1 MTHDPDPRPSPTAAV
16 IARIASGA
24 GLLGMLLFPLAALGR
39 GFDADAVLLHLSGS
53 LLTLGAAAPERL
65 PETGTVLALG
75 WVALALLAAT
85 LFGAVQRTR
94 WFWITGLLAALAAFA
109 DVLLLNSAL
118 GAEVARVANDAALRP
133 GAKRQLRNFYGGGGM
148 NLGLLL
154 PILGGLISAGAG
166 LSARRA
172 WHDRFNRVRGLLVPA
187 TAITLAILVGAIV
200 VLVVQPAVNLS
211 GKPLGL
217 WGGWLAKSDLVY
229 FVYST
234 LFAPVTRFNSLL
246 DSLKLATPLIFT
258 GLSVA
263 FAFRTGLFNIGAP
276 GQLTIGAIF
285 AMLMGVYGPA
295 GLGWLLLPLSI
306 VAAGLGGALWG
317 AIPGLLKARFGSSE
331 VINTIMLNYIA
342 SAIFVTMLG
351 STKIFGVQLIGAA
364 LLALAAIPLVNLLL
378 RRLPNLNP
386 VAKAPLFAVAYLLA
400 ARALYSLLTAALP
413 TQVFTNTIR
422 VDGYEAKSQEL
433 QETSRLPTMID
444 LLNVGTAD
452 TVKISLGLL
461 FALAA
466 YLLVRTFLKAG
477 NRNLIALAAAL
488 VAGAVTWR
496 VGVPVVT
503 PGNTFNASFLIALA
517 GVVLFGTLMWRTS
530 TGYALRAVGLSPKAA
545 EYGGISVAKNTVLA
559 MTVAGMFAGLAGTH
573 YVNGGAMDE
582 YALRGN
588 TPVNVG
594 FDGIAVALMG
604 QNTPAGVVASALL
617 FGTIDTGGVDVDQK
631 LDGVSKDIVTVLK
644 ALVVLFIA
652 AGGFLSRR
660 IIDPPP
666 AALTG
671 GNTAPPA
678 AVEVTSAVPAPSQT
692 PTPQVAPGEYRTPE
706 AQTPDQK
713 KEDQA

>member
-1 MTHDPDPRPSPTAAV
+1 M

-386 VAKAPLFAVAYLLA
+386 VAKAPIFAVAYLLA

-706 AQTPDQK
+706 TQTPDQK

>member
-1 MTHDPDPRPSPTAAV
+1 M

>member
-1 MTHDPDPRPSPTAAV
+1 M

-496 VGVPVVT
+496 IGVPVVT

>member
-1 MTHDPDPRPSPTAAV
+1 M

-496 VGVPVVT
+496 IGVPVVT

-517 GVVLFGTLMWRTS
+517 GVILFGTLMWRTS

-604 QNTPAGVVASALL
+604 QNTPAGVAASALL

>member
-1 MTHDPDPRPSPTAAV
+1 M

-386 VAKAPLFAVAYLLA
+386 VAKAPIFAVAYLLA

>member
-1 MTHDPDPRPSPTAAV
+1 M

-285 AMLMGVYGPA
+285 AMLVGVYGPA

-496 VGVPVVT
+496 IGVPVVT

-517 GVVLFGTLMWRTS
+517 GVILFGTLMWRTS

>member
-1 MTHDPDPRPSPTAAV
+1 M

-433 QETSRLPTMID
+433 QEASRLPTMIE

-706 AQTPDQK
+706 TQTPDQK

>member
-1 MTHDPDPRPSPTAAV
+1 V

-496 VGVPVVT
+496 IGVPVVT

-517 GVVLFGTLMWRTS
+517 GVILFGTLMWRTS

-604 QNTPAGVVASALL
+604 QNTPAGVAASALL